1 MLEAIAIILLYMLAY
16 CAGYYLG
23 LVIAELII
31 DYRMVKEFAH
41 V

>member
-16 CAGYYLG
+16 LAGYYLG

-31 DYRMVKEFAH
+31 DYRTVKEFAH
-41 V
+41 G